1 MLMRHLITAVLMLLS
16 LGAQASTTV
25 FGCGPSGLGTSACC
39 DPHTQIHRCPSRGLA
54 RLSCDQACP
63 TDGVG
68 AVAVTVERD
77 QQTPPLDPMD
87 GFAALATHF
96 YELLASADFLER
108 ALPPVERP
116 AARYP
121 SNPTY
126 LATARLR
133 L

>member
-1 MLMRHLITAVLMLLS
+1 MLRRHLITVVLMLLS

-25 FGCGPSGLGTSACC
+25 FGCGPSGLGTSTCC
-39 DPHTQIHRCPSRGLA
+39 DPQTHRCPSRGLA
-54 RLSCDQACP
+54 RLSCNQACP
-63 TDGVG
+63 TDSVG

-116 AARYP
+116 AARHP